1 MPTDVLQ
8 TTHLV
13 TLHLDV
19 AFDAV
24 LDIGPTPQ
32 GRRLIAPINGGRFE
46 GARLNGRVLPG
57 GADWVINRA
66 DGAMIIDVR
75 IALRTD
81 DGAAIYLSYQ
91 GSFRAAPEVMKRFRQ
106 GEVLAEG
113 EYRLLAVA
121 RFECG
126 APAYAWLSDAIAVG
140 VGRQT
145 KHGPVY
151 NFHEII

>member
-1 MPTDVLQ
+1 MPTDVLRSE
-8 TTHLV
+8 HLV

-19 AFDAV
+19 AFNAI
-24 LDIGPTPQ
+24 LDIGPTPH
-32 GRRLIAPINGGRFE
+32 GRRLIAPITGGRFE

-57 GADWVINRA
+57 GADWVVNRA
-66 DGAMIIDVR
+66 DGAVIIDVR

-91 GSFRAAPEVMKRFRQ
+91 GSFRAATEAMTRFRQ
-106 GEVLAEG
+106 GELLAESD
-113 EYRLLAVA
+113 YRLLTVA

-126 APAYAWLSDAIAVG
+126 APAYAWLNDAIAVG

-145 KHGPVY
+145 RSGPVY
-151 NFHEII
+151 DFHEIV